1 MARVYPQGGHKNW
14 ICSQDGPRCFQ
25 EWFWRGFGGLL
36 EAPWGAQER
45 PKRGQNRCWE
55 GVFLKSKKHSYNKWS
70 WKQFLLVFGAPQG
83 SKNLHFALEGLQKPA
98 FQEVAFSHRLEIG
111 FGWIWEARLGPSW
124 SQVGPYRGS
133 KLPAQVTSMLS

>member
-1 MARVYPQGGHKNW
+1 M
-14 ICSQDGPRCFQ
+14 
-25 EWFWRGFGGLL
+25 

-83 SKNLHFALEGLQKPA
+83 SKNLHFALERLQKYA
-98 FQEVAFSHRLEIG
+98 FQDVAFQHRLETSLGEIL
-111 FGWIWEARLGPSW
+111 EAKLEPSW
-124 SQVGPYRGS
+124 
-133 KLPAQVTSMLS
+133 AI